1 MPPDAAAADLLV
13 SAFLDTIERR
23 IRLLDVLRAGT
34 IGLLTT
40 AAAFVPVRLLG
51 LASGPA
57 LLVAATFGLIAGGAI
72 AWLRRARR
80 HASAAAA
87 LVERAL
93 PESRNVV
100 FTARELI
107 ATPAGTAVA
116 TTRAR
121 QISRRRCKRRRTTT
135 PMFESATAPDRTP
148 AN

>member
-1 MPPDAAAADLLV
+1 MAPTRAGCGRSPSCCWRLSSGSGGHRLGKRRTCAMPPDAAAADLLV

-23 IRLLDVLRAGT
+23 IRLLDVLRAAALGV
-34 IGLLTT
+34 LTT

-80 HASAAAA
+80 PVSAAAA

-107 ATPAGTAVA
+107 ATP
-116 TTRAR
+116 
-121 QISRRRCKRRRTTT
+121 
-135 PMFESATAPDRTP
+135 
-148 AN
+148 